1 MSDARFVPYAPAH
14 IAPDDALDRARAFH
28 RTLDGRRSVRF
39 FADAPVP
46 RALIDECVRA
56 ASTAPSGAHKQPWT
70 YVAVSDAATKAVIR
84 AAAEREEQ
92 ANYDWRMSEE
102 WKRDLAPLGTD
113 RVKEHLTRAAWIV
126 IVFQQDYA
134 LHADGS
140 QGKHYYVPQSVG
152 ISVGMFLAA
161 CTVAG
166 LATLV
171 HTPSPMGFLA
181 RILGRPR
188 NERAFAVI
196 PVGYAAADC
205 RVPDL
210 TRKSLAD
217 VLVVDPPMVEGVT
230 HTVENE

>member
-1 MSDARFVPYAPAH
+1 VSFVPYRPAR
-14 IAPDDALDRARAFH
+14 IAHAEALRRVGDFH
-28 RTLDGRRSVRF
+28 ATLDGRRSVRF
-39 FADAPVP
+39 FDETAPVP
-46 RALIDECVRA
+46 RELIEQCVRA

-70 YVAVSDAATKAVIR
+70 YVAIEDPATKAVIR

-92 ANYDWRMSEE
+92 ANYEWRMPEE

-134 LHADGS
+134 LRADGT
-140 QGKHYYVPQSVG
+140 QAKHYYVPQSVG

-181 RILGRPR
+181 RILARPR

-196 PVGYAAADC
+196 PVGYPAADC

-210 TRKSLAD
+210 VRKPLD
-217 VLVVDPPMVEGVT
+217 QVLVVNPPMVEGVE
-230 HTVENE
+230 HHLEEDE